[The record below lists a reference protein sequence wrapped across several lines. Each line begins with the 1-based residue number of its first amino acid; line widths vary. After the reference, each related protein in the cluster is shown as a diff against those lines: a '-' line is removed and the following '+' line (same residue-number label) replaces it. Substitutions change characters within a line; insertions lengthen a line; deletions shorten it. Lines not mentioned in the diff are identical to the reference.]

1 MKRKV
6 VIAPPFTA
14 ALVLSI
20 APAFAE
26 KEAAGD
32 AEAGRLAFNNN
43 CRTCHSV
50 KEGDN
55 RLGPNLHAVI
65 GREAGSED
73 YAYSAALAGWARMW
87 DAETLDR
94 FIADPEAVIPGNKMK
109 PYTGISDA
117 ATRADIIAYLSEA
130 GGEPEEAEAE
140 DAE

>member
-1 MKRKV
+1 MQRNV
-6 VIAPPFTA
+6 VIAPSFAA
-14 ALVLSI
+14 ALALLATS
-20 APAFAE
+20 AFAD

-32 AEAGRLAFNNN
+32 AEAGKLAFNNA

-73 YAYSAALAGWARMW
+73 YAYSSALAGWDRVW
-87 DAETLDR
+87 DAATLDR

-109 PYTGISDA
+109 PYTGMSDA
-117 ATRADIIAYLSEA
+117 GTRADIIAYLSEA
-130 GGEPEEAEAE
+130 GGEPAGEEAEDGE
-140 DAE
+140 

>member
-1 MKRKV
+1 MKRNI
-6 VIAPPFTA
+6 VIAPSFAA
-14 ALVLSI
+14 ALALS
-20 APAFAE
+20 ATPAFAE

-55 RLGPNLHAVI
+55 RLGPNLHSVI

-73 YAYSAALAGWARMW
+73 YPYSAALAGWARVW

-109 PYTGISDA
+109 PYTGMSDA
-117 ATRADIIAYLSEA
+117 GTRADIIAYLSEEAA
-130 GGEPEEAEAE
+130 GGEAE
-140 DAE
+140 DGE